1 MKRVLF
7 GWELGANL
15 GHAKPL
21 ACIAGALSNADTDL
35 FVAARDLMNAR
46 IAFRGVNAQ
55 LLQAPVWPSHRHLGS
70 QTSEANYLDVLAEI
84 GFADPAK
91 LAAVVGGWIAL
102 FDLVQ
107 PDALVVDHSPGLL
120 LAAYLRGIPAV
131 QVGSGFTVPP
141 VEYERFP
148 PIRADRA
155 PVMSEGTLLSAVSAV
170 AAEFGGAAPRSLID
184 IFRTRGRVVFGCPEL
199 DAYRPF
205 RHDPLCLPPEPLPA
219 FVEPPI
225 EPRIFVYLG
234 PEFPRIETLLQN
246 LAELD
251 VPLEI
256 YLRGDIA
263 PLGRFLALR
272 GHQVYGEPPP
282 LADVLPRVSHVI
294 CGAGAFTCHAAL
306 AAGRPVL
313 ALPLHGESGLNA
325 AALEKLGVAKRLE
338 PLIDA
343 REIRA
348 GIIGL
353 LRDHDLLRK
362 ARLWAKVLA
371 ARPQPDGL
379 VAAVDAVRHC
389 IEGPR
394 AASPNQDLRPVADAI
409 TP

>member
-1 MKRVLF
+1 LNRVLF
-7 GWELGANL
+7 GWELGTNL

-21 ACIAGALSNADTDL
+21 AGIAGALAGANTDL

-46 IAFRGVNAQ
+46 IAFRGANAQ
-55 LLQAPVWPSHRHLGS
+55 LLQAPIWPSHRHFGS
-70 QTSEANYLDVLAEI
+70 QTGEANYLDILAEI
-84 GFADPAK
+84 GFGDPAK

-102 FDLVQ
+102 FDLVR
-107 PDALVVDHSPGLL
+107 PDATVVDHSPGLL

-155 PVMSEGTLLSAVSAV
+155 PVMSEGRLISSVAAA
-170 AAEFGGAAPRSLID
+170 AAEFGGAAPRSLIE

-199 DAYRPF
+199 DAYGPF
-205 RHDPLCLPPEPLPA
+205 RHDPLCLPPEPLPE

-234 PEFPRIETLLQN
+234 PEFPRIETLLQS

-251 VPLEI
+251 VPLEV
-256 YLRGDIA
+256 YLRGEIA

-294 CGAGAFTCHAAL
+294 CGGGAFTCHAAL

-313 ALPLHGESGLNA
+313 SLPLHGESGLNA
-325 AALEKLGVAKRLE
+325 AALENLGVGKRLA
-338 PLIDA
+338 PISDA
-343 REIRA
+343 SEIRA
-348 GIIGL
+348 GLIGF
-353 LRDHDLLRK
+353 LRDHELLRK
-362 ARLWAKVLA
+362 ARHWAKVLA
-371 ARPQPDGL
+371 SRPQPDGL
-379 VAAVDAVRHC
+379 IAAVNAVRLCLEEPRVAAPDQ
-389 IEGPR
+389 
-394 AASPNQDLRPVADAI
+394 AATPAAI
-409 TP
+409 DVTS